1 MVMEPDLEKK
11 KEIFLKNNIDN
22 VQPHLAIIE
31 QDLIK
36 NGSGYLVGNSVSAI
50 YNSILLWNDELLL
63 IIDKYLISVD
73 LGWFGLLYAVCTMG
87 GKVRRCTDPAE
98 LA

>member
-36 NGSGYLVGNSVSAI
+36 NGSGYLVGNSVSTI
-50 YNSILLWNDELLL
+50 YNSILL
-63 IIDKYLISVD
+63 
-73 LGWFGLLYAVCTMG
+73 
-87 GKVRRCTDPAE
+87 
-98 LA
+98 

>member
-31 QDLIK
+31 QHLIK
-36 NGSGYLVGNSVSAI
+36 NGSGYLVGNSVSTI
-50 YNSILLWNDELLL
+50 YNSILLWINDDLLL
-63 IIDKYLISVD
+63 INI
-73 LGWFGLLYAVCTMG
+73 
-87 GKVRRCTDPAE
+87 
-98 LA
+98 